1 MKFQVQLVLL
11 THICLGISFAFKLS
25 FFFGSSHPGV
35 LFWKVVLWRCAV
47 NLRGMRPCQDA
58 ISTKSQSSFDEIA
71 LWHGCSPVSLLCI
84 FGAHFGGL
92 LLRAFFSFLFV
103 FFCFGVN
110 LRGEIGIQLDVS
122 LWSHER

>member
-1 MKFQVQLVLL
+1 M
-11 THICLGISFAFKLS
+11 
-25 FFFGSSHPGV
+25 
-35 LFWKVVLWRCAV
+35 
-47 NLRGMRPCQDA
+47 NLRGMGPCQDA